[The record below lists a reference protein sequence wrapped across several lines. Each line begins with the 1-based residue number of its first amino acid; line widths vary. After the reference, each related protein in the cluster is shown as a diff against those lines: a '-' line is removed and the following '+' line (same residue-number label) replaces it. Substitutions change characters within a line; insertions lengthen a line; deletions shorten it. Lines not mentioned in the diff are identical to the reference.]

1 MHMTYLIKLLKYV
14 NRHFMVAP
22 KATKLTSFPRDQ
34 FLTNIAHG
42 ATVNCYIVS
51 SQIFCSITRLETF
64 GGKQFNLSHVRN
76 RRSVERALHRRRSGS
91 VSPREALVCPN
102 CVPLFVI

>member
-64 GGKQFNLSHVRN
+64 CGKQFNLSHVRN
-76 RRSVERALHRRRSGS
+76 RRSVERALHRRRNGS
-91 VSPREALVCPN
+91 VSPREALVCSN
-102 CVPLFVI
+102 CVLMFVI